1 MWFLHRLL
9 FSLLALATKQM
20 TSMRAQVS
28 SQNHCSSICCNAISI
43 PTALLSLHNGDHL
56 VKLSNH
62 EIVVSLQLDGSSAK
76 FPTFIIPTELSADDK
91 LNRIP
96 LVELLVSA
104 LLSASKQKGIML
116 NIDHSMVR
124 RLIEAQRSL
133 MCDLRRDRDKCSKL
147 IISILLIRGLR

>member
-1 MWFLHRLL
+1 MWYLHRLL
-9 FSLLALATKQM
+9 ISLLALATKQM
-20 TSMRAQVS
+20 TSMSAQVS
-28 SQNHCSSICCNAISI
+28 SQNYCSSICCNAISI
-43 PTALLSLHNGDHL
+43 PTALLSLHKGDHL
-56 VKLSNH
+56 VKLCDH
-62 EIVVSLQLDGSSAK
+62 EIVVSLQHDGSSAI

-124 RLIEAQRSL
+124 NFFEAQRSL
-133 MCDLRRDRDKCSKL
+133 ICDLRRDRDNSSKL
-147 IISILLIRGLR
+147 IISTLLIRGLR